1 MIEDTRSIDLAAN
14 ALLAAGSLFVLS
26 PLVFVLITASQTY
39 GDFLRN
45 NFSLA
50 PGDHFLDNLI
60 LAWELTDLP
69 RQTFN
74 SLVVAT
80 TSSFGRCFLAFTTA
94 FAVVFFSARYG
105 PLIYA
110 AVLASIML
118 PLELM
123 VITAYQVAA
132 NIALPV
138 NAVANSFGA
147 WEALAG
153 QALNLRLNLLD
164 TYAGLSI
171 PLMAQGTATLILVQ
185 YFKTLPTSLPRA
197 AALDGAGPLRFMLD
211 ILLPVSRGPLLALF
225 LFLFISGWIQ
235 YMWPL
240 VVTTSPEM
248 QTAVVGLAR
257 LDTGMAEG
265 EIPNFPLRMAGAIMV
280 TAIPIALIALTQHL
294 IVRGLVITGK

>member
-1 MIEDTRSIDLAAN
+1 MIENTRSINLAAT
-14 ALLAAGSLFVLS
+14 ALLAAGCLFVLS
-26 PLVFVLITASQTY
+26 PLVFVVVTASQSY

-45 NFSLA
+45 NFSLT
-50 PGDHFLDNLI
+50 PGDHFLENMVM
-60 LAWELTDLP
+60 AWKLTDLP

-74 SLVVAT
+74 SVVVAT
-80 TSSFGRCFLAFTTA
+80 TSSIGRCFLAFTTA

-105 PLIYA
+105 PLVYA

-132 NIALPV
+132 NIALPL

-147 WEALAG
+147 WTAFTS
-153 QALNLRLNLLD
+153 QALDLQLNLLD
-164 TYAGLSI
+164 TYAGISI

-185 YFKTLPTSLPRA
+185 HFKTLPASLPKA
-197 AALDGAGPLRFMLD
+197 AALDGAGPLRFMMD
-211 ILLPVSRGPLLALF
+211 ILLPISRGPLIALF
-225 LFLFISGWIQ
+225 LYLFISGWIQ

-240 VVTTSPEM
+240 VAASSPEM
-248 QTAVVGLAR
+248 QTAVVGLTR
-257 LDTGMAEG
+257 LDTGLAED

-280 TAIPIALIALTQHL
+280 TAIPLVLIALTQHL
-294 IVRGLVITGK
+294 IVRGLVIREK

>member
-1 MIEDTRSIDLAAN
+1 MIEDTRSINVAAN
-14 ALLAAGSLFVLS
+14 TLLAVGCLFVLS
-26 PLVFVLITASQTY
+26 PLVFVVITASQTY

-45 NFSLA
+45 NFSLT
-50 PGDHFLDNLI
+50 PGGHFLENLVM
-60 LAWELTDLP
+60 AWELTDLP

-74 SLVVAT
+74 SVVVAT
-80 TSSFGRCFLAFTTA
+80 TSSVGRCFLAFTTA

-105 PLIYA
+105 PLVYA

-132 NIALPV
+132 NIALPL
-138 NAVANSFGA
+138 NAIANSFGA
-147 WEALAG
+147 WEAFAG
-153 QALNLRLNLLD
+153 RALDLQLNLLD
-164 TYAGLSI
+164 TYAGISI

-185 YFKTLPTSLPRA
+185 HFKTLPASLPRA

-211 ILLPVSRGPLLALF
+211 ILLPISRGPLLALF

-240 VVTTSPEM
+240 VVASSPEM
-248 QTAVVGLAR
+248 QTAVVGLTR

-280 TAIPIALIALTQHL
+280 TAIPLLLIALTQHL
-294 IVRGLVITGK
+294 IVRGLVIPER